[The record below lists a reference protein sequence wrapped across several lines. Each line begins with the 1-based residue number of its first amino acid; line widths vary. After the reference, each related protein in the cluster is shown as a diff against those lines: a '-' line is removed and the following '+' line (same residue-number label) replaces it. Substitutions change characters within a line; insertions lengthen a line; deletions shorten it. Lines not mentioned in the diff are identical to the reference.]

1 MKTHRLAP
9 WFLAASAGLFA
20 LLAFPWRQD
29 ARGATPP
36 APQAAV
42 AEATAA
48 AASPLAPT
56 LATVAHPASPAP
68 AAPAAQPVLG
78 DPRWEPSLGRYVA
91 SYGPRRAVLTLDP
104 RLQPRLEKALAD
116 ARMPWGATVLLEPRT
131 GKVLAMAERSEAGD
145 GRGLALR
152 PLAPAASVFKI
163 VTSAALLE
171 RGVQPESEVCYHG
184 GNHRIQPGLLK
195 DSRRDGRCLSLSSA
209 LGHSANV
216 VFAKLAGRDLEPAA
230 LRTEAGR
237 FLFNGAIPF
246 ERPVEASPAQI
257 PDDRFQF
264 ATTAAGFGSVRMSP
278 LHAALIAAI
287 VANNG
292 LFVPPRLV
300 DEVEGGAG
308 PARPTP
314 HQAVSPRVA
323 LALAEMMRTTV
334 TEGTARRTFGKDRWR
349 RSPLRDVLVAGKT
362 GSLAEQ
368 QPFRDYTWFVGFAP
382 VNDPQ
387 VAVAT
392 VIANDRLWH
401 VRASQVAHQALEA
414 YFALPRGTRTAS
426 R

>member
-1 MKTHRLAP
+1 MKTSRLAP
-9 WFLAASAGLFA
+9 WFLSLSAALFA
-20 LLAFPWRQD
+20 LLAFPWRSV
-29 ARGATPP
+29 ARGSTG
-36 APQAAV
+36 
-42 AEATAA
+42 TAA
-48 AASPLAPT
+48 AAAPASAPA
-56 LATVAHPASPAP
+56 LATAVRAAASAR

-78 DPRWEPSLGRYVA
+78 EPRYDPAAGRYVA
-91 SYGPRRAVLTLDP
+91 SFGAGRAVLTLDP

-131 GKVLAMAERSEAGD
+131 GKVLALAEHAERTDA
-145 GRGLALR
+145 RGIAVR

-171 RGVQPESEVCYHG
+171 RGVTPQSEVCYHG
-184 GNHRIQPGLLK
+184 GKHRIQPGLLK
-195 DSRRDGRCLSLSSA
+195 DSRRDGRCLTLASA
-209 LGHSANV
+209 LGKSANV
-216 VFAKLAGRDLEPAA
+216 VFAKLAERDLQPAA

-246 ERPVEASPAQI
+246 DRPVEPSPAEI

-264 ATTAAGFGSVRMSP
+264 ATTAAGFGPVRMSP

-287 VANNG
+287 VANHG

-300 DEVEGGAG
+300 EEVQGVAA
-308 PARPTP
+308 PARPAP
-314 HQAVSPRVA
+314 YQAVSPRVA
-323 LALAEMMRTTV
+323 LALSEMMRTTV
-334 TEGTARRTFGKDRWR
+334 TEGTARRTFGRDRWR
-349 RSPLRDVLVAGKT
+349 RSPLRGVEVAGKT

-368 QPFRDYTWFVGFAP
+368 QPYRDYTWFVGFAP
-382 VNDPQ
+382 VDDPQ

-414 YFALPRGTRTAS
+414 YFSLPRGARTAS

>member
-1 MKTHRLAP
+1 MKTVRLAP
-9 WFLAASAGLFA
+9 WFLALSAALFA
-20 LLAFPWRQD
+20 ILALPWH
-29 ARGATPP
+29 AVAHGATPNP
-36 APQAAV
+36 APAAPAAGAPAV
-42 AEATAA
+42 ALATTAHA
-48 AASPLAPT
+48 AAS
-56 LATVAHPASPAP
+56 ASP
-68 AAPAAQPVLG
+68 APAAQPVLG
-78 DPRWEPSLGRYVA
+78 EPRFDASLGRYVA
-91 SYGPRRAVLTLDP
+91 SYGAGRALLTLDP

-131 GKVLAMAERSEAGD
+131 GKVIAMAEHSDRGD
-145 GRGLALR
+145 ARGLALR

-171 RGVQPESEVCYHG
+171 RGVAPDAEVCFHG
-184 GNHRIQPGLLK
+184 GHHRIQPALLK
-195 DSRRDGRCLSLSSA
+195 DSRRDGRCLSLA
-209 LGHSANV
+209 AAFGKSANV
-216 VFAKLAGRDLEPAA
+216 VFAKLAERDLQPAG

-246 ERPVEASPAQI
+246 ERPVEASPAEI

-264 ATTAAGFGSVRMSP
+264 ATTAAGFGPVRMSP

-300 DEVEGGAG
+300 EEVEGGVAPG
-308 PARPTP
+308 RPTP
-314 HQAVSPRVA
+314 HQAVSPRIA
-323 LALAEMMRTTV
+323 LALAEMMRSTV
-334 TEGTARRTFGKDRWR
+334 TDGTARRTFGKDRWR
-349 RSPLRDVLVAGKT
+349 RSPLRDVGVAGKT

-368 QPFRDYTWFVGFAP
+368 QPYRDYTWFVGFAP

-392 VIANDRLWH
+392 VVANDRLWH
-401 VRASQVAHQALEA
+401 VRASQVAHQALES
-414 YFALPRGTRTAS
+414 YFGLPRGARTAS